1 MITLKI
7 ELGGKPK
14 KDGTFAVYLRITHN
28 RKLKRVSLGF
38 SILKQHHNANGNADK
53 QNWIRTT
60 HPTYRQLNTKILDAV
75 SQAHQ
80 AETQLKGNATGKAI
94 AKAMRKEETP
104 DSFVRYMDEFL
115 ARLADGEYNTE
126 KGYRASIGKF
136 KRYLAD
142 CEVADLPFD
151 GLTGEL
157 VGEYRGWMKKKLK
170 NGVNT
175 VAKDLSR
182 LRAIIN
188 DAVRNNRMPYQQNPF
203 LVIRLSYQKG
213 DMVRLTQA
221 ELNRLVGLQLTA
233 GSLIWHVRN
242 TDLFSFYCAG
252 IRCGDLLSLQ
262 WKNLLEGRLLYSMG
276 KTDSDMNIKLPAQ
289 ANEILA
295 HYRKPK
301 QNPGHFIF
309 PFLDNSLDYSQKWLL
324 KQRISAKNAL
334 LNQYLAKL
342 SELADIRKI
351 TFHTARHTFGDLGRK
366 KTKDVY
372 AISKALGHSS
382 IKITQAYLSS
392 FDTDSVDEAM
402 ENIYS

>member
-1 MITLKI
+1 M
-7 ELGGKPK
+7 G
-14 KDGTFAVYLRITHN
+14 H
-28 RKLKRVSLGF
+28 
-38 SILKQHHNANGNADK
+38 
-53 QNWIRTT
+53 
-60 HPTYRQLNTKILDAV
+60 
-75 SQAHQ
+75 
-80 AETQLKGNATGKAI
+80 
-94 AKAMRKEETP
+94 
-104 DSFVRYMDEFL
+104 
-115 ARLADGEYNTE
+115 
-126 KGYRASIGKF
+126 
-136 KRYLAD
+136 
-142 CEVADLPFD
+142 
-151 GLTGEL
+151 
-157 VGEYRGWMKKKLK
+157 
-170 NGVNT
+170 
-175 VAKDLSR
+175 
-182 LRAIIN
+182 
-188 DAVRNNRMPYQQNPF
+188 QQNPF
-203 LVIRLSYQKG
+203 LIVGLSYQKATK
-213 DMVRLTQA
+213 VRLTQA
-221 ELNRLVGLQLTA
+221 EFDRLAGLQLAA

-242 TDLFSFYCAG
+242 TYLFSFYCAG

-276 KTDSDMNIKLPAQ
+276 KTDGDMNIKLPAQ